1 MIVSILEFQFWTE
14 TFFWAKSCDF
24 INHQEFWTL
33 DSCSREVYEQEH
45 ALFYLKSALD
55 WELHFEGRWRTFVC
69 FFFFVF
75 SVLIHLCLKFL
86 YFLCFSSILI
96 CFVFFFLSFDLFL
109 GWLNWVSLNW
119 VNPFGLTQ
127 PKKKDKRKIY
137 TYNNKK
143 TKKNLFF
150 SF

>member
-1 MIVSILEFQFWTE
+1 
-14 TFFWAKSCDF
+14 
-24 INHQEFWTL
+24 
-33 DSCSREVYEQEH
+33 
-45 ALFYLKSALD
+45 
-55 WELHFEGRWRTFVC
+55 
-69 FFFFVF
+69 
-75 SVLIHLCLKFL
+75 LIHLCLKFL